1 MTFSRMTRRAVLGV
15 CGFVLL
21 TCGCDYLFE
30 LPSNYVIKDNTLNI
44 AQGGGSV
51 QILFSGIAGQQITI
65 TLTGRNAG
73 MVPYAE
79 LISPGGGST
88 IVPEAGTAENSVNT
102 GDATLAE
109 TGGYSLIVY
118 DDAGLGG
125 AVTIRVELV
134 Q

>member
-1 MTFSRMTRRAVLGV
+1 MTVVRMTRRAVLGV

-21 TCGCDYLFE
+21 ACGCNYLFE
-30 LPSNYVIKDNTLNI
+30 LPSNFVLKDNTMNI

-51 QILFSGIAGQQITI
+51 EVLFFGIAGQQITI